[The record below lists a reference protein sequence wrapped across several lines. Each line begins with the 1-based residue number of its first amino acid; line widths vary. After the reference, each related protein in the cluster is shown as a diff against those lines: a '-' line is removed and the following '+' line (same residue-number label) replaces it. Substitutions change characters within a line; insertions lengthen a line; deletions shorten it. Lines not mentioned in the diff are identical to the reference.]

1 MNRFQKLIPLV
12 AVAAVLAS
20 APASAAEQAPTVK
33 FSTCKKPIYP
43 AEAIRAQRVGTVQ
56 LGFHIGA
63 GGELLESKIE
73 KTSGHRDLDEAAL
86 QAIKLC
92 SFNPATQDGMP
103 VKEWATVRYVW
114 SLK

>member
-12 AVAAVLAS
+12 AVAAVLAA
-20 APASAAEQAPTVK
+20 APASAAQQAPTVN
-33 FSTCKKPIYP
+33 FSSCKKPNYP
-43 AEAIRAQRVGTVQ
+43 ADAIRAQRVGTVQ

-63 GGELLESKIE
+63 DGELLESKIE
-73 KTSGHRDLDEAAL
+73 KSSGHRDLDDAAH

-92 SFNPATQDGMP
+92 KFNPATQDGMP
-103 VKEWATVRYVW
+103 VKEWTTVRYVW